1 MSNAVSERFEWMQK
15 GVSDFRYDD
24 VRRLISE
31 DAVVEQH
38 SVTVTLPGGRVFTP
52 PEVCVVFQF
61 TANGRFSRV
70 NEYAPLTRI
79 LEEST
84 LGRAKRASDL

>member
-1 MSNAVSERFEWMQK
+1 MSERSEWTQK
-15 GVSDFRYDD
+15 GVAGFRNDD

-31 DAVVEQH
+31 DAVVEQY
-38 SVTVTLPGGRVFTP
+38 SVTVTLPGGTVFTP

-70 NEYAPLTRI
+70 NEHAPLTLFQKIR
-79 LEEST
+79 
-84 LGRAKRASDL
+84 R

>member
-52 PEVCVVFQF
+52 LEVCVVF
-61 TANGRFSRV
+61 
-70 NEYAPLTRI
+70 
-79 LEEST
+79 
-84 LGRAKRASDL
+84 